1 MVFKRLIIFFSL
13 ITSCINIFGQLT
25 INASLTPTQ
34 LVQNILIQGGL
45 SISNVTFT
53 GATGSTTSQ
62 IGSFTNASTTYLG
75 LTSGIVLSSGYVTDI
90 PSAGNANGNMS
101 DATGTPGDIDLDSL
115 TGGSAGTYD
124 ASVLQFDFIPTT
136 NTVSFTYVFGSE
148 EYPDFVCS
156 EFNDVFGFFLSGP
169 GISGP
174 YSNNSINIALIP
186 GSSPPL
192 PVAINTVNIGTAGS
206 SGTTGGC
213 ISLAYSS
220 LYVDNTSDPSIVFG
234 GMTKVLTATHSVTPC
249 QMYHIKIAVCDV
261 GDEVYDSSVLLG
273 ANSFNAGGV
282 NVSSNYS
289 NAAVGNNAI
298 KGCSNGIFLF
308 SSPAPVSSPLTIN
321 YLISGT
327 ATNGVDYFTIP
338 NSVTIQTGYDT
349 ASVTIQPLLNGFSG
363 TVIIGTLSTCDT
375 IYDTINIVP
384 YIPMTPLTSGNTS
397 ICLGGS
403 VTIGVTNSGGVN
415 PYSYNWSNSL
425 GTDSTYNV
433 LPTNTTTYSVTVTD
447 KCNQTAIDSVTV
459 SVTSTLTPVIT
470 GPTSICTGTTGT
482 LDAGAGYSTYLWST
496 AANTETITVNT
507 RGHIM

>member
-338 NSVTIQTGYDT
+338 NNLS
-349 ASVTIQPLLNGFSG
+349 SG
-363 TVIIGTLSTCDT
+363 
-375 IYDTINIVP
+375 
-384 YIPMTPLTSGNTS
+384 
-397 ICLGGS
+397 
-403 VTIGVTNSGGVN
+403 
-415 PYSYNWSNSL
+415 
-425 GTDSTYNV
+425 
-433 LPTNTTTYSVTVTD
+433 
-447 KCNQTAIDSVTV
+447 
-459 SVTSTLTPVIT
+459 
-470 GPTSICTGTTGT
+470 
-482 LDAGAGYSTYLWST
+482 
-496 AANTETITVNT
+496 
-507 RGHIM
+507 